1 MNHHLHT
8 AKSVVD
14 IATGRISGRATT
26 VGHEFLGIPYGADTG
41 GENRFRAPQPV
52 AAWTGVRECISLP
65 FKTPQTPR
73 AIRPANAWIRDKVGD
88 ERRLSRPQCFH
99 TCTGRTGKAPGTIK

>member
-1 MNHHLHT
+1 MNTHLHT
-8 AKSVVD
+8 AESVVD
-14 IATGRISGRATT
+14 IATGRISRLATT

-52 AAWTGVRECISLP
+52 TVWTGVRECISLP

-73 AIRPANAWIRDKVGD
+73 AIRPANA
-88 ERRLSRPQCFH
+88 
-99 TCTGRTGKAPGTIK
+99 